1 MGLLIFCL
9 FFIFL
14 EMSRNGKFVGLKDFE
29 DKFEIS
35 TECPYKIR
43 NKRTKEEVSEYVEN
57 TGYIRLTLNSQ
68 KYQKHRLIAKQF
80 IPNPNNFEDVD
91 HINHDRKDNR
101 IENLRWVSRRMNLKN
116 KSSSRGIEYNFFD
129 YSAFSDEEMMLV
141 DEYGFHDFEDYYYN
155 TQTNKF
161 YYDTGVNYREL
172 HISFT
177 RNGSA
182 FVRMFDLENNLVN
195 VFYNKFKREYDLI

>member
-1 MGLLIFCL
+1 MGLQIFCL

-14 EMSRNGKFVGLKDFE
+14 EMSGNGKFVDLKDFE

-57 TGYIRLTLNSQ
+57 TGYIRLALDSQ
-68 KYQKHRLIAKQF
+68 KYQKHGLIAKQF

-91 HINHDRKDNR
+91 HINHDRTDNR

-116 KSSSRGIEYNFFD
+116 KSSSRGIEYNFID
-129 YSAFSDEEMMLV
+129 YFV
-141 DEYGFHDFEDYYYN
+141 FHI
-155 TQTNKF
+155 
-161 YYDTGVNYREL
+161 V
-172 HISFT
+172 I
-177 RNGSA
+177 
-182 FVRMFDLENNLVN
+182 
-195 VFYNKFKREYDLI
+195 